1 MATMRWLVLG
11 GLIGLAA
18 CSSTSPTEPSLS
30 TSGAEQHTVTVK
42 KEGGSAPRGCQQ
54 VLGFPQICSGRN

>member
-30 TSGAEQHTVTVK
+30 TSAAEQHTVR
-42 KEGGSAPRGCQQ
+42 EGGAAPKGCPQT
-54 VLGFPQICSGRN
+54 LGFPQVCSGRQ